1 MIGVV
6 NVVSLWFTSVLSDK
20 HHQREIFLQGHGTKY
35 FTHSRLFY
43 SQERNNEKNLR
54 SRECINKMKNS
65 NETFLLC
72 SSVTYPLL
80 D

>member
-43 SQERNNEKNLR
+43 SQERNNKKTWDLV
-54 SRECINKMKNS
+54 SALTKWKIQMKLFS
-65 NETFLLC
+65 YAL
-72 SSVTYPLL
+72 PLL
-80 D
+80 ILY